1 MLSITTKDFDLNGH
15 VLLQPDVDSRLL
27 DNTRRVSRTATLDG
41 GCSIDDQGFSHGDR
55 TLDIRQTGVS
65 ADTFARLQYITR
77 TYSSVRVSQP
87 DGVFSGCIS
96 SVNMDKGTAKIK
108 ILIQEKIS

>member
-15 VLLQPDVDSRLL
+15 VLLNPDADSRLF

-41 GCSIDDQGFSHGDR
+41 GCSIDDQGFSYGDR
-55 TLDIRQTGVS
+55 TLDIRQTGIS
-65 ADTFARLQYITR
+65 ADTFARLQYICR
-77 TYSSVRVSQP
+77 TYSSVRVSQS

-96 SVNMDKGTAKIK
+96 SVKLDKGTARVK
-108 ILIQEKIS
+108 ILIKEKI